1 MKCEIK
7 FFFILIICVVMCCLS
22 CKIKIVSP
30 EWYEQVQEY
39 IKTEKYNEAINIFE
53 SYKLSKW
60 QKVDWY
66 YYDYA
71 VALYKTNPSKVRY
84 SISML
89 KNANAFSNNDKA
101 IFYHLGMCFYEIG
114 EYKKAID
121 YFLRSQNYSHK
132 DYLFLPENIDTD
144 FWLIVLNEL
153 IGNHNDVEKLIK
165 QNNNRNSEIEL
176 LKQINKGKISLK
188 EICEDSELSIGKKIH
203 CINFYFYSQ
212 DKYNNINKYVTECK
226 NVLLSCNNEIANYL
240 NTNLIYFYLLL
251 NDTNEIEKLLKIFG
265 KYPFYLIDSQ
275 EFLVKEKFYEYLS
288 FYYWKKGDGIMANN
302 SLEIFKRYHF
312 KPINFKSKADDRLE
326 NIPDFFGN
334 TLDFQYLIKDKN
346 Y

>member
-1 MKCEIK
+1 MKCKIK
-7 FFFILIICVVMCCLS
+7 YSFILIICVVISCLS
-22 CKIKIVSP
+22 CKIKVVLP
-30 EWYEQVQEY
+30 EWYGQVQEY
-39 IKTEKYNEAINIFE
+39 IKTEKYNEAIEIFE
-53 SYKLSKW
+53 NYKISKC

-71 VALYKTNPSKVRY
+71 VALYKANPSKVRY

-89 KNANAFSNNDKA
+89 KNANLYSNNDKA

-121 YFLRSQNYSHK
+121 YFMRSKNYSHK

-144 FWLIVLNEL
+144 FWLIILNEL

-165 QNNNRNSEIEL
+165 QNNKGSNEIKL
-176 LKQINKGKISLK
+176 LQQINKGEISLK
-188 EICEDSELSIGKKIH
+188 EICENSELSIEKKIH
-203 CINFYFYSQ
+203 CINFYFYTP
-212 DKYNNINKYVTECK
+212 DKYKNIDKYVTECE

-240 NTNLIYFYLLL
+240 NANLLYFYLVL
-251 NDTNEIEKLLKIFG
+251 NNSNDIENLLKNFG
-265 KYPFYLIDSQ
+265 EYPFYLIDSQ
-275 EFLVKEKFYEYLS
+275 ESLIKEKFYEYLS

-312 KPINFKSKADDRLE
+312 KPIDFKSQVDNRLE
-326 NIPDFFGN
+326 NIPNFFGN
-334 TLDFQYLIKDKN
+334 TLDFQFFIKE
-346 Y
+346 